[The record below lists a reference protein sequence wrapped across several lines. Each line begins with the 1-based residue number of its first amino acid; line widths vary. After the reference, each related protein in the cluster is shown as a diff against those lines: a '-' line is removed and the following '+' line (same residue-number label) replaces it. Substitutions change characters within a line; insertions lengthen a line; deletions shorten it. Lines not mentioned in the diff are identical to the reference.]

1 MWRMGSRRRVVVVG
15 LTTTKVLVVDVGRRN
30 AIHHGGVAVDLPRVV
45 EVRWRRKVHGLADG
59 RVLNVVLSE
68 QGLLT
73 HLKLE
78 ELLINVLPMGTNF
91 LCIVSSHVEAS
102 KKTLREEIEDTLFLA
117 GGDGASRCGWP
128 TRGGRWLKS
137 RWATGGGST
146 CGRRTRRGMLAQLEE
161 PLDVAFVGLV
171 PRMGLVG
178 EDINSRHLT
187 NHLKDPRGILAALV
201 SGHGAHNDL
210 FPNEVEYTKVFLVRC
225 HPH

>member
-1 MWRMGSRRRVVVVG
+1 MWIMGSRRRVVIIG

-30 AIHHGGVAVDLPRVV
+30 TIHHGGVAVDLPRVV

-73 HLKLE
+73 SLKLE

-102 KKTLREEIEDTLFLA
+102 KKTLREKIEDTHFLA

-128 TRGGRWLKS
+128 TRGGRWLK
-137 RWATGGGST
+137 RGWATGGGAT
-146 CGRRTRRGMLAQLEE
+146 CGRSLSML
-161 PLDVAFVGLV
+161 PLLGLYQEWV
-171 PRMGLVG
+171 LSGRISTPATSQ
-178 EDINSRHLT
+178 II
-187 NHLKDPRGILAALV
+187 LKIQ
-201 SGHGAHNDL
+201 GA
-210 FPNEVEYTKVFLVRC
+210 Y
-225 HPH
+225 